1 METLFNIST
10 TMFSL
15 QILKSLT
22 YTNLYTN
29 NSVANGTRTLSIS
42 ATDAGGR
49 VSSNILTILVHVAN
63 RNDGPAVDLGLG
75 FNQGVNITYTEGGQF
90 VSIGI
95 SYLISISDEEGNR
108 VSSIDIELIAT
119 SGNLDPQDSLFLRT
133 PMDLDP
139 DSLVITA
146 TRITASSLESDSY
159 YVDVLRALRYTNS
172 EDEPTLFVNGVM
184 VHREIVIRITDEALA
199 TNVIR
204 VPVEI
209 EPINDNA
216 PRIIINSDPVCTQDY
231 RDSETTVMRR
241 SVDPGHSI
249 RRRRRRNT
257 HLRNTDTLAVS
268 CKLANIGIIVVVH

>member
-1 METLFNIST
+1 MSP
-10 TMFSL
+10 
-15 QILKSLT
+15 
-22 YTNLYTN
+22 
-29 NSVANGTRTLSIS
+29 
-42 ATDAGGR
+42 
-49 VSSNILTILVHVAN
+49 NILTILVHVAN
-63 RNDGPAVDLGLG
+63 RNDGPVVDLGLG
-75 FNQGVNITYTEGGQF
+75 FNQVNYTEGESDVGIG
-90 VSIGI
+90 VS
-95 SYLISISDEEGNR
+95 YQISISDEEGDR
-108 VSSIDIELIAT
+108 VSSIDIELVAT
-119 SGNLDPQDSLFLRT
+119 NGNLDPQDILFLLTR
-133 PMDLDP
+133 MDLDP

-146 TRITASSLESDSY
+146 TRITASSLESDSD
-159 YVDVLRALRYTNS
+159 YVDVLRGLRYTNS
-172 EDEPTLFVNGVM
+172 EDEPTLFVNGVR

-241 SVDPGHSI
+241 SVDPGPSI

-268 CKLANIGIIVVVH
+268 CKLANIGIIVVH